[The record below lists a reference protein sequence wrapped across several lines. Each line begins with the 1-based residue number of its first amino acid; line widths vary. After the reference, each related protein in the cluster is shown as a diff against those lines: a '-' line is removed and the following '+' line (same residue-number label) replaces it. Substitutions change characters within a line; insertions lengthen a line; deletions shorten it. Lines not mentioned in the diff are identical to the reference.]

1 MLHLDT
7 VMQQDEADD
16 FVLATGEMHSVR
28 EFVEKSFAHVGIAI
42 VWQGKDIDEVG
53 LCSESGAVVV
63 RVDRTSAA
71 TYAQQTGRTDRRAV
85 PAQYFRPAEVEQLL
99 GNPAKAQKI
108 LGWKRHVSFDELVKD
123 MVESDV
129 IG

>member
-1 MLHLDT
+1 
-7 VMQQDEADD
+7 MQQDQADD

-28 EFVEKSFAHVGIAI
+28 EFVEKSFAHVGITI
-42 VWQGKDIDEVG
+42 LWQGKDIAEVG

-63 RVDRTSAA
+63 RVDRKSAA
-71 TYAQQTGRTDRRAV
+71 SHAPRTDRADQRLV